1 MAPGLTRTDATA
13 HLPEPQVQAI
23 AGLTPLRRVVEAED
37 LAGIVAA
44 RAGNERQFSSGA
56 YIPVSGGIQMP

>member
-37 LAGIVAA
+37 VAGIVAA
-44 RAGNERQFSSGA
+44 LAGNE
-56 YIPVSGGIQMP
+56 

>member
-37 LAGIVAA
+37 VAGIVAA
-44 RAGNERQFSSGA
+44 LAGNERQFSSGA